1 MSTHELLSQSPGVV
15 VAHLVA
21 SGERVRRGDPVLVV
35 EAMKCEQRLHAS
47 ADGKVVWLA
56 PVGTVTTAG
65 STVARLGPGRTPR
78 PPAPAETVAMA
89 MAAGPDG
96 RYQRLELSSADH
108 DGRVY
113 DVLVP
118 AGTAPATNSRGV
130 GTASGSTDE
139 RCGIEVGIISH
150 RFDHLAEPVERV
162 WLCGDA
168 TVSLGAVAEPECRRI
183 IAAIDLAETRG
194 VPLEWVAVSSGAR
207 VSMSSGTENMDWCA
221 AVVRRL
227 VEFTQTGGEVTIV
240 VAGINVGAQSYWN
253 AEATMLMHCA
263 GTLIMV
269 RDTAMVLT
277 GHRSLA
283 RAGGVSEDSDDELGG
298 VGVMGANGEA
308 HHVVEDLRSAFDL
321 VVRHHELCAGTPT
334 GGPIRVPTADSPLR
348 DVTTSPYTGPVEHG
362 WGDVGE
368 ILSPVTHPG
377 RNRPFSIRPVMDAL
391 ADVDAPRL
399 ERWADMAAA
408 SGAVVWDTRLDG
420 WPVSLIGVES
430 HPRGSGGSW
439 QAAGTLYP
447 MTAKKMA
454 RAFNRASGRRPVVV
468 LANLAGFDGSRA
480 SLLDHQLEY
489 GAELARAVVNFDGP
503 IVVVVAGRFHGGAYV
518 VLSRQLNPELSVVA
532 LTGTRV
538 SVIGGASAAE
548 VVLRDAVDSEMDT
561 SGCSREE
568 ALASVAGRF
577 DAVHDVERARR
588 IGSVDE
594 VVDPGDL
601 RAMLSRHLGERLRR
615 SHPMRRSADRNA
627 VPV

>member
-1 MSTHELLSQSPGVV
+1 MSTQEISSPSPGVV
-15 VAHLVA
+15 VAHLVTV
-21 SGERVRRGDPVLVV
+21 GEHVGHGDPVLIV
-35 EAMKCEQRLHAS
+35 EAMKCEQRLCAET
-47 ADGKVVWLA
+47 DGKVTWLA
-56 PVGTVTTAG
+56 PVGTVATVD
-65 STVARLGPGRTPR
+65 SPVARLGAKRTPR
-78 PPAPAETVAMA
+78 PPAPPEMAAMA
-89 MAAGPDG
+89 VASGPGG
-96 RYQRLELSSADH
+96 RYQRLELRSPDR
-108 DGRVY
+108 DGSV
-113 DVLVP
+113 DDTLVP
-118 AGTAPATNSRGV
+118 AVEAPG
-130 GTASGSTDE
+130 E
-139 RCGIEVGIISH
+139 RCGIEVGLISH
-150 RFDHLAEPVERV
+150 DFDHFPEPVERV
-162 WLCGDA
+162 WLCGDS
-168 TVSLGAVAEPECRRI
+168 TVSLGAVAEAECRRI

-194 VPLEWVAVSSGAR
+194 IPLEWIAVSSGAR

-227 VEFTQTGGEVTIV
+227 VEFTQAGGEVTIV

-298 VGVMGANGEA
+298 VGVMAANGEA
-308 HHVVEDLRSAFDL
+308 HHVVDDLAAALDL
-321 VVRHHELCAGTPT
+321 VVEHHALC
-334 GGPIRVPTADSPLR
+334 GGVRGADPQRFNTSDPPSRDMTTA
-348 DVTTSPYTGPVEHG
+348 PYTGPTDHG
-362 WGDVGE
+362 WSRIGE

-377 RNRPFSIRPVMDAL
+377 RNRPFSVRPVMDAL
-391 ADVDAPRL
+391 VDLDAPRL
-399 ERWADMAAA
+399 ERWADMADA

-420 WPVSLIGVES
+420 WPISLIGIES
-430 HPRGSGGSW
+430 HPRGSGDSW

-480 SLLDHQLEY
+480 SLLDHQLEH
-489 GAELARAVVNFDGP
+489 GAELARAVVNFRGP

-518 VLSRQLNPELSVVA
+518 VLSRQLNRELTVVA

-548 VVLRDAVDSEMDT
+548 VVLRDSVETEMED
-561 SGCSREE
+561 SGCSRTE
-568 ALASVAGRF
+568 ALAKVAERF
-577 DAVHDVERARR
+577 DAVHDVHRARR
-588 IGSVDE
+588 TGSVDT
-594 VVDPGDL
+594 VVDPTDL
-601 RAMLSRHLGERLRR
+601 RAMLSGHLGERLRR
-615 SHPMRRSADRNA
+615 SHPMRRIGDRNA